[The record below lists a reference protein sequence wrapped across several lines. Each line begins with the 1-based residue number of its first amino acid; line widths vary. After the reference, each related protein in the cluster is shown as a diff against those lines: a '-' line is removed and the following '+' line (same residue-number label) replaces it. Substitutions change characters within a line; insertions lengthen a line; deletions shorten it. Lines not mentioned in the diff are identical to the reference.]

1 MRSEWVGE
9 TPMSPDAEA
18 PPSNSNQR
26 NHPVLRESLTEIGGG
41 NWGAEGEVVG
51 HVEDFFDLPKI
62 FIIGTLFC
70 IFSGSIDSYVIL
82 MGRNYT
88 AH

>member
-1 MRSEWVGE
+1 MRRPLLP
-9 TPMSPDAEA
+9 TPTSGTTQC
-18 PPSNSNQR
+18 S
-26 NHPVLRESLTEIGGG
+26 EIGGG

>member
-1 MRSEWVGE
+1 M
-9 TPMSPDAEA
+9 
-18 PPSNSNQR
+18 
-26 NHPVLRESLTEIGGG
+26 
-41 NWGAEGEVVG
+41 VG

-88 AH
+88 AHCIDANINTGVKLKFN